1 MLKVSELLK
10 MDCFTVKN
18 LPEGGGDREIGSIY
32 CCDLLSIAM
41 SKMTEAAAWVT
52 VMSNLNTLAV
62 ASLSEVACVVLAEG
76 VAVEE
81 AMLQK
86 AVQQEITVL
95 WTELPI
101 FDAALKIQKAFEA

>member
-1 MLKVSELLK
+1 
-10 MDCFTVKN
+10 
-18 LPEGGGDREIGSIY
+18 
-32 CCDLLSIAM
+32 M

-62 ASLSEVACVVLAEG
+62 ASLSDVACVVLAEG

-81 AMLQK
+81 TMLQK

-95 WTELPI
+95 RTELPI
-101 FDAALKIQKAFEA
+101 FDAALKIQKTKVELDTLLVIITVVHYSMTLLVILMILIENLASKLLRMK